1 MIELQDTLRFH
12 HIGVACRSI
21 ALERR
26 GWEALGY
33 RQENMPFTDP
43 LQGINGLFM
52 VGPGPRMELLEPLP
66 GSEAETLSPFLKAGT
81 KMYHQAYETTDLGT
95 ATEALKNLRAKV
107 VSPPKPAVAFEGR
120 HVSFLILP
128 NSLIV
133 ELIAAT

>member
-26 GWEALGY
+26 AWEALGY

-43 LQGINGLFM
+43 LQGVNGLFLI
-52 VGPGPRMELLEPLP
+52 GPGPRMELLEPLP
-66 GSEAETLSPFLKAGT
+66 GAETETLMPFLKAGT
-81 KMYHQAYETTDLGT
+81 KMYHQAYETTDLEA
-95 ATEALKNLRAKV
+95 ATGALKNLRAKI
-107 VSPPKPAVAFEGR
+107 VSPPKPAVAFGGR
-120 HVSFLILP
+120 LVSFLMLP
-128 NSLIV
+128 NLLIV